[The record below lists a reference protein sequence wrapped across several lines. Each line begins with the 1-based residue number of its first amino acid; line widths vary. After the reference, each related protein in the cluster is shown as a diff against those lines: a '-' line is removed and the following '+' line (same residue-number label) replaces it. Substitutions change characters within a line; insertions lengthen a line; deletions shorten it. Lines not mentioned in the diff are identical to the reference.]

1 MSSSSRKRET
11 AISPIARNFSRSSLS
26 VKLSQLSHKRMDRGD
41 DKIATLLADLEKSDK
56 STLRRA
62 VDALISI
69 AAEDPQIA
77 ETLGKLLN
85 NPSHENRW
93 PIAYVL
99 ASLPSPTHSSIQ
111 VLTETLE
118 HRDPDIRWAVALILI
133 RLAKTDR
140 QVLKLLIELAANGTA
155 NQRRMAIYSLR
166 DVGLTDED
174 SVQTLMNAL
183 HDPDPMVRIAA
194 VTSLKVHSRLSESGK
209 NELLKVFSKDQ
220 DLRVRNTAAVT
231 LAQLGDPS
239 EEFLSELTKATASD
253 NAQLKKAASA
263 AFDILKKRS
272 APSGS

>member
-1 MSSSSRKRET
+1 
-11 AISPIARNFSRSSLS
+11 
-26 VKLSQLSHKRMDRGD
+26 MDRGD
-41 DKIATLLADLEKSDK
+41 DKIATLMADLEKLDK
-56 STLRRA
+56 PTLRKA

-69 AAEDPQIA
+69 AADDPRIA
-77 ETLGKLLN
+77 TTLSELLN
-85 NPSHENRW
+85 NPGRKNRW

-99 ASLPSPTHSSIQ
+99 ASLPSPTQSSIQ
-111 VLTETLE
+111 VLIETLDQ
-118 HRDPDIRWAVALILI
+118 RDPDIRWAVALILI

-140 QVLKLLIELAANGTA
+140 QVLRLLIELASKGTV

-166 DVGLTDED
+166 DVGLSDDE
-174 SVQTLMNAL
+174 SVKTLLNSL
-183 HDPDPMVRIAA
+183 RDLDPTVRVAA
-194 VTSLKVHSRLSESGK
+194 ATSLKVHSRLSESGK
-209 NELLKVFSKDQ
+209 NELLQLFSKDQ

-239 EEFLSELTKATASD
+239 EEFLSELTQAIASE

>member
-1 MSSSSRKRET
+1 
-11 AISPIARNFSRSSLS
+11 
-26 VKLSQLSHKRMDRGD
+26 MDRGD
-41 DKIATLLADLEKSDK
+41 DKIATLMADLEKLDK
-56 STLRRA
+56 PTLRKA

-69 AAEDPQIA
+69 AADDPRIA
-77 ETLGKLLN
+77 TTLSELLN
-85 NPSHENRW
+85 DPGRKNRW

-99 ASLPSPTHSSIQ
+99 ASLPSPTQSSIQ
-111 VLTETLE
+111 VLIETLDQ
-118 HRDPDIRWAVALILI
+118 RDPDIRWAVALILI

-140 QVLKLLIELAANGTA
+140 QVLRLFIELASKGTV

-166 DVGLTDED
+166 DVGLSDDE
-174 SVQTLMNAL
+174 SVQTLLNSL
-183 HDPDPMVRIAA
+183 RDLDPTVRVAA
-194 VTSLKVHSRLSESGK
+194 ATSLKVHSRLSESGK
-209 NELLKVFSKDQ
+209 NELLQLFSKDQ

-239 EEFLSELTKATASD
+239 EEFLSELTQAIASE